1 MTSLPARE
9 SLYARL
15 RDVLSEDDAA
25 TMMQFLQPDPQEIAT
40 RTDIHRLEGR
50 IDGLDGRMDRLDRRM
65 DRLEGRIDQLQERFE
80 ERMDKFDDRLHDFHG
95 ALREQT
101 RNFVLAST
109 GSVVT
114 VAALAF
120 AAAALI

>member
-15 RDVLSEDDAA
+15 RDVLGEVDAA

-50 IDGLDGRMDRLDRRM
+50 IDQ
-65 DRLEGRIDQLQERFE
+65 LEERFE
-80 ERMDKFDDRLHDFHG
+80 EQMDQLERRMDKFDDRLHDFHG